1 MSLATGKSFQPSL
14 MYAGKAGAH
23 PSEVPF
29 RRSSYPQLL
38 DEWIAKANTLAYYEH
53 SKIMDVKSFITFAP
67 DQFSADLKSRK
78 CHSGTNFIKLFT
90 AVIYELP

>member
-1 MSLATGKSFQPSL
+1 

-53 SKIMDVKSFITFAP
+53 SKIMDVKSFVTFVP

-78 CHSGTNFIKLFT
+78 CLSGTNVKNFFT
-90 AVIYELP
+90 VVIYD